1 MICYKSN
8 EYTIVGDGWK
18 NDLNFPLGITCTK
31 GKYLVFYSIN
41 AQTVLNGTLLLCP
54 NITSIGGVG
63 GGVKNNDFWQ
73 MGAVGYHDSSAD
85 FNQIIINIYTSL
97 GLGSSISQKVTVY
110 MTFLRLI
117 RY

>member
-1 MICYKSN
+1 MVCYKSN

-18 NDLNFPLGITCTK
+18 NDLDFPLGITCTK
-31 GKYLVFYSIN
+31 GKYLVFYAIN
-41 AQTVLNGTLLLCP
+41 ASTPLAGTLLLHP
-54 NITSIGGVG
+54 NITITGGVA

-73 MGAVGYHDSSAD
+73 MGTVGYYDSSTD

-97 GLGSSISQKVTVY
+97 GLGSSISQKVVVY
-110 MTFLRLI
+110 MNFLRLA